1 LANGKISLKIKSQNK
16 NMPMGR
22 RFRSRFRF
30 GWAYSVEDEKAILKT
45 KIAMMESKLKML
57 QELEKE
63 EPDIAS
69 VLKAKEAVLKE
80 KIDLFKKEL
89 ADLESKK

>member
-1 LANGKISLKIKSQNK
+1 
-16 NMPMGR
+16 MPMGR

-57 QELEKE
+57 QSLEKE

-69 VLKAKEAVLKE
+69 VLKAKEGVLKANIE
-80 KIDLFKKEL
+80 AFKKEL